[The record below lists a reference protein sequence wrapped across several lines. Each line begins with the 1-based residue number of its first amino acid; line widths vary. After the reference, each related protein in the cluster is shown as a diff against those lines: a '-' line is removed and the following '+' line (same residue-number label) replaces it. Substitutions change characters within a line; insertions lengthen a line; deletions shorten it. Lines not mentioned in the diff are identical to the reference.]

1 MTLSNSLQNVL
12 DKAFSLAKKSHH
24 EFLTPEHIL
33 FVALDFDAIKG
44 LFLFCG
50 VDSSYIQEL
59 AKEYLDKKIPIT
71 EDSEPIQTEGFQNL
85 LERSIMHCISAE
97 KSYVELTDV
106 IVSMFDDKR
115 LHCCYFLQKANLSK
129 LQLLEVLSYIQ
140 NQAEDIPTTIEGENI
155 DETNYGKS
163 KNHNYTE
170 PSDKNSVLAF
180 FTQNMIEEAKKG
192 KYENLIG
199 RDAEINRLIEILCR
213 KTKNNPILLGDS
225 GVGKTAIVHGLATKI
240 SKKEVPAFLED
251 FKIFSLDL
259 ASLLA
264 GAKFRGDFEERIKQ
278 ITLELNSQEKVAL
291 FIDEIHWI
299 VGNGNGAGNVD
310 GSNLLKTL
318 LSNEKIRVIGTS
330 TFEDFS
336 KTLEKDSGLC
346 GRFQKIEVKEPT
358 YDEAVN
364 ILMGIKKSFEDFHKV
379 EFSEEAI
386 KTAVDLSSKYMNER
400 RLPDKAIDVLDEAG
414 AFAFIHQNQEEI
426 HKIDKADIEKT
437 IAKIAKV
444 PIQAVNS
451 NQKEKL
457 QNLEKEL
464 NSKIFG
470 QEKAIADL
478 VKSVKRGR
486 AGFCKKEKPVSI
498 FLFVGSTGVGK
509 TELAKTLATSLDLP
523 LLRFDMSEYQ
533 EKHSISRLIGSPPG
547 YVGFEEGG
555 ILTKCLKKNPY
566 SLVLFDEIEKAHQDI
581 YNLLLQVMDY
591 GILTDNQG
599 RQADFRNAIIIFT
612 SNAGSKD
619 VDKNYIGFGKKS
631 YGNEALLEAVKKTFS
646 PEFRNRLDGI
656 IPFSRL
662 DLTLIKSIVKK
673 ELEELK
679 KSLQEK
685 QIEFKYSSSVVDYL
699 AKESFSEEYGARF
712 VKRVLEEK
720 VSSFL
725 VEEILFGKL
734 TDGGKVNLSFTEEK
748 GLKFRIQKS

>member
-12 DKAFSLAKKSHH
+12 DKAFSLARKSHH

-50 VDSSYIQEL
+50 VDSSYIQDL

-140 NQAEDIPTTIEGENI
+140 NQAGDIPTTIEGENL
-155 DETNYGKS
+155 DERDYGKL
-163 KNHNYTE
+163 KNHKNTE

-180 FTQNMIEEAKKG
+180 FTQNMIEEAQKG
-192 KYENLIG
+192 KYEKLIG
-199 RDAEINRLIEILCR
+199 RDTEINRLIEILCR

-240 SKKEVPAFLED
+240 SKKEVPSCLED

-264 GAKFRGDFEERIKQ
+264 GTKFRGDFEERIKQ
-278 ITLELNSQEKVAL
+278 IILELNSQGNVAL
-291 FIDEIHWI
+291 FIDEIHWL
-299 VGNGNGAGNVD
+299 VGNGNSTGNVD
-310 GSNLLKTL
+310 GSNLLKSL
-318 LSNEKIRVIGTS
+318 LSNDKIRVIGT
-330 TFEDFS
+330 TTYEDFS
-336 KTLEKDSGLC
+336 KTLEKDNALC
-346 GRFQKIEVKEPT
+346 GRFQKIEVKEST
-358 YDEAVN
+358 YDETVN

-426 HKIDKADIEKT
+426 HKIDKADIEKI

-486 AGFCKKEKPVSI
+486 AGFGKKEKPVSI

-533 EKHSISRLIGSPPG
+533 EKHSVSRLIGSPPG

-555 ILTKCLKKNPY
+555 ILTKSLKKNPY

-656 IPFSRL
+656 IPFSHL
-662 DLTLIKSIVKK
+662 DLSLIKSIVKK

-679 KSLQEK
+679 KSLKEK
-685 QIEFKYSSSVVDYL
+685 QIDFNYSSSAVDYL
-699 AKESFSEEYGARF
+699 AKESFSEEFGARF

-734 TDGGKVNLSFTEEK
+734 TDGGNVNLSFTQEK
-748 GLKFRIQKS
+748 GLKFRIKKS

>member
-1 MTLSNSLQNVL
+1 M
-12 DKAFSLAKKSHH
+12 
-24 EFLTPEHIL
+24 
-33 FVALDFDAIKG
+33 
-44 LFLFCG
+44 
-50 VDSSYIQEL
+50 
-59 AKEYLDKKIPIT
+59 
-71 EDSEPIQTEGFQNL
+71 
-85 LERSIMHCISAE
+85 
-97 KSYVELTDV
+97 
-106 IVSMFDDKR
+106 
-115 LHCCYFLQKANLSK
+115 
-129 LQLLEVLSYIQ
+129 
-140 NQAEDIPTTIEGENI
+140 
-155 DETNYGKS
+155 
-163 KNHNYTE
+163 
-170 PSDKNSVLAF
+170 
-180 FTQNMIEEAKKG
+180 
-192 KYENLIG
+192 
-199 RDAEINRLIEILCR
+199 
-213 KTKNNPILLGDS
+213 
-225 GVGKTAIVHGLATKI
+225 
-240 SKKEVPAFLED
+240 
-251 FKIFSLDL
+251 

-318 LSNEKIRVIGTS
+318 LSNEKIRVIGTT

-414 AFAFIHQNQEEI
+414 AFAFIHQNQEEN
-426 HKIDKADIEKT
+426 HKIDKADIEKI

-486 AGFCKKEKPVSI
+486 AGFGKKEKPVSI

-533 EKHSISRLIGSPPG
+533 EKHSVSRLIGSPPG

-555 ILTKCLKKNPY
+555 ILTKSLKKNPY

-679 KSLQEK
+679 KSLKEK
-685 QIEFKYSSSVVDYL
+685 QIDFNYSYSAVDYL
-699 AKESFSEEYGARF
+699 AEESFSEEYGARF

-720 VSSFL
+720 VSSVF

>member
-12 DKAFSLAKKSHH
+12 DKAFFLAKKSHH

-486 AGFCKKEKPVSI
+486 AGFGKKEKPVSI

-533 EKHSISRLIGSPPG
+533 EKHSVSRLIGSPPG

-699 AKESFSEEYGARF
+699 AEESFSEEYGARF

-720 VSSFL
+720 VSSVF

-734 TDGGKVNLSFTEEK
+734 TDGGKVNLSFTQEK